1 MISSQHLSISLMKLF
16 NIEASRNLTLPD
28 MYINIGHFLDHFMML
43 IFAKAAFD
51 AGRHFG
57 LSYDEIIIYGTLG
70 LFLFGAAAPLAGWL
84 ADKYSRSL
92 IIIIYPFGV
101 SLGAFLCFL
110 SSSPIMLGFS
120 IGVIGFFAA
129 IFHPV
134 GIAMLIRD
142 SNKVGIRLG
151 VNGVW
156 GNMGVAAAP
165 VLTGFIILNSN
176 WQLSFLVP
184 SLICL
189 IFGIAQ
195 LRGFKEIDIKE
206 EKTKQKISNGLVE
219 GWKIVLLSLTMT
231 TLAGGFIFGSLTF
244 LIPRI
249 FEVNLSG
256 ISVDIAITGL
266 LAGIVY
272 AIASLSQVGV
282 GYLIDRYSP
291 KIILGFVG
299 IGQFF
304 LIYLSSLYI
313 DYALFFVMLM
323 AMFFVFG
330 QVPITDAILVR
341 YVDDQWRARI
351 LSVKFLINLCAGASV
366 LPLVSLFLGY
376 GYTFSDLL
384 TILSCLAIFVVISA
398 YMLPKI
404 KDNKPELKIA

>member
-1 MISSQHLSISLMKLF
+1 MKLF

-92 IIIIYPFGV
+92 IIIVYPFGV

-156 GNMGVAAAP
+156 GNMGVATAP

-195 LRGFKEIDIKE
+195 LRGFKEIDVKE

-299 IGQFF
+299 IGQFL

-351 LSVKFLINLCAGASV
+351 LSIKFLINLCAGASV

-384 TILSCLAIFVVISA
+384 TILSCLAIFVIISA

-404 KDNKPELKIA
+404 KDKPELKIA

>member
-1 MISSQHLSISLMKLF
+1 MKLF

-57 LSYDEIIIYGTLG
+57 LGYDEIIIYGTLG

-84 ADKYSRSL
+84 ADKYSRSI

-206 EKTKQKISNGLVE
+206 EKTKQKTSNGLVE

-376 GYTFSDLL
+376 GYTFSNLL

>member
-1 MISSQHLSISLMKLF
+1 MKLF

-206 EKTKQKISNGLVE
+206 EKTNQKISNGLVE

>member
-1 MISSQHLSISLMKLF
+1 MKLF

-28 MYINIGHFLDHFMML
+28 MYINVGHFLDHFMML

-142 SNKVGIRLG
+142 SKKVGFRLG

-206 EKTKQKISNGLVE
+206 EKTKQKTSNGLVE

-272 AIASLSQVGV
+272 AIASFSQVGV

-404 KDNKPELKIA
+404 KDNKPELKIS

>member
-1 MISSQHLSISLMKLF
+1 MKLF

-206 EKTKQKISNGLVE
+206 EKTKQKTSNGLVE

-341 YVDDQWRARI
+341 YVDDRCRARI
-351 LSVKFLINLCAGASV
+351 LSIKFLINLCAGASV

>member
-1 MISSQHLSISLMKLF
+1 MKLF

-206 EKTKQKISNGLVE
+206 EKTKQKTSNGLVE

-384 TILSCLAIFVVISA
+384 RILSFLAIFVVISA

-404 KDNKPELKIA
+404 KVNKPELKIA

>member
-1 MISSQHLSISLMKLF
+1 MKLF

-57 LSYDEIIIYGTLG
+57 LTYDEIIIYGTLG

-142 SNKVGIRLG
+142 SNKVGVRLG

-206 EKTKQKISNGLVE
+206 EKTKQKTSNGLVE

>member
-1 MISSQHLSISLMKLF
+1 MKLF

-142 SNKVGIRLG
+142 SNKVGVRLG

-206 EKTKQKISNGLVE
+206 EKTKQKTSNGLVE

-272 AIASLSQVGV
+272 AIASFSQVGV

-384 TILSCLAIFVVISA
+384 TILSYLAIFVVISA

-404 KDNKPELKIA
+404 KDNKTELKIA

>member
-1 MISSQHLSISLMKLF
+1 MKLF

-142 SNKVGIRLG
+142 SNKVGVRLG

-291 KIILGFVG
+291 KLILGFVG

>member
-1 MISSQHLSISLMKLF
+1 MKFF

-92 IIIIYPFGV
+92 LIIIYPFGV

>member
-1 MISSQHLSISLMKLF
+1 MKLF

-101 SLGAFLCFL
+101 SVGAFLCFL

-206 EKTKQKISNGLVE
+206 EKTKQKTSNGLVE

>member
-1 MISSQHLSISLMKLF
+1 MKLF

-28 MYINIGHFLDHFMML
+28 MYINIGHFLDHLMML

-142 SNKVGIRLG
+142 SNKVGVRLG

-195 LRGFKEIDIKE
+195 LRGFKEIDIEE
-206 EKTKQKISNGLVE
+206 EKTKKKISNGLVE

-266 LAGIVY
+266 LAGIIY

>member
-1 MISSQHLSISLMKLF
+1 MKLF

-142 SNKVGIRLG
+142 SNKVGVRLG

-206 EKTKQKISNGLVE
+206 EKTKQKTSNGLVE

-272 AIASLSQVGV
+272 AIASFSQVGV

-404 KDNKPELKIA
+404 KDSKTELKIA

>member
-1 MISSQHLSISLMKLF
+1 MKLF

-313 DYALFFVMLM
+313 DYALFFVMLL

-384 TILSCLAIFVVISA
+384 TILSFLAIFVVISA

>member
-1 MISSQHLSISLMKLF
+1 MKFF

-92 IIIIYPFGV
+92 LIIIYPFGV

-299 IGQFF
+299 IGQFL

-404 KDNKPELKIA
+404 KGNKPELKIA

>member
-1 MISSQHLSISLMKLF
+1 MKLF

-142 SNKVGIRLG
+142 SNKVGVRLG

-184 SLICL
+184 SLTCL

-195 LRGFKEIDIKE
+195 LRGFKEIDMKE
-206 EKTKQKISNGLVE
+206 EKTKQKTSNGLVE

-299 IGQFF
+299 IGQFL

>member
-1 MISSQHLSISLMKLF
+1 MKLF

-291 KIILGFVG
+291 KIILAFVG

>member
-1 MISSQHLSISLMKLF
+1 MKLF

-142 SNKVGIRLG
+142 SNKIGVRLG

-206 EKTKQKISNGLVE
+206 EKIKQKASNGLVE

-384 TILSCLAIFVVISA
+384 TILSYLAIFVVISA

>member
-1 MISSQHLSISLMKLF
+1 MKLF

-142 SNKVGIRLG
+142 SNKVGVRLG

-206 EKTKQKISNGLVE
+206 GKTKQKTSNGLVE

>member
-1 MISSQHLSISLMKLF
+1 MKFF

-142 SNKVGIRLG
+142 SNKVGVRLG

-206 EKTKQKISNGLVE
+206 EKTKQKTSNGLVE

-272 AIASLSQVGV
+272 AIASFSQVGV

-384 TILSCLAIFVVISA
+384 TILSYLAIFVVISA

-404 KDNKPELKIA
+404 KDNKTELKIA

>member
-1 MISSQHLSISLMKLF
+1 MKLF

-57 LSYDEIIIYGTLG
+57 LGYDEIIIYGTLG

-84 ADKYSRSL
+84 ADKYSRSI

-142 SNKVGIRLG
+142 SKKVGFRLG

-156 GNMGVAAAP
+156 GNMGVAVAP

-184 SLICL
+184 SIICF
-189 IFGIAQ
+189 IFGLAQ

-206 EKTKQKISNGLVE
+206 EKTKQKTSNGLVE
-219 GWKIVLLSLTMT
+219 GWKIVLISLTMT

-384 TILSCLAIFVVISA
+384 TILSCLEIFVVISA

-404 KDNKPELKIA
+404 KDNNPKIKTV

>member
-1 MISSQHLSISLMKLF
+1 MKLF

-142 SNKVGIRLG
+142 SNRVGIRLG

-206 EKTKQKISNGLVE
+206 EKTKQKTSNGLVE

>member
-1 MISSQHLSISLMKLF
+1 MKLF

-57 LSYDEIIIYGTLG
+57 LDYDEIIIYGTLG

-206 EKTKQKISNGLVE
+206 EKTKQKTSNGLVE

>member
-1 MISSQHLSISLMKLF
+1 MKFF

-110 SSSPIMLGFS
+110 SSSPIMLGIS

-206 EKTKQKISNGLVE
+206 EKTKQKTSNGLVE

>member
-1 MISSQHLSISLMKLF
+1 MKLF

-120 IGVIGFFAA
+120 IGLIGFFAA

-206 EKTKQKISNGLVE
+206 EKTKQKTSNGLVE
-219 GWKIVLLSLTMT
+219 GWKIVLFSLTMT

>member
-1 MISSQHLSISLMKLF
+1 MKLF

-404 KDNKPELKIA
+404 KDNKPELTIA

>member
-1 MISSQHLSISLMKLF
+1 MKLF

-195 LRGFKEIDIKE
+195 LRGFKEIDIQE
-206 EKTKQKISNGLVE
+206 EKTKQKTSNGLVE

>member
-1 MISSQHLSISLMKLF
+1 MKLF

-195 LRGFKEIDIKE
+195 LRGFKEIGIKE
-206 EKTKQKISNGLVE
+206 EKTKQKTSNGLVE

>member
-1 MISSQHLSISLMKLF
+1 MKLF

-142 SNKVGIRLG
+142 SKKVGFRLG

-206 EKTKQKISNGLVE
+206 EKTKQKTSNGLVE

-272 AIASLSQVGV
+272 AIASFSQVGV

>member
-1 MISSQHLSISLMKLF
+1 MKLF

-206 EKTKQKISNGLVE
+206 EKTKQKTSNGLVE

-272 AIASLSQVGV
+272 AIASFSQVGV

-404 KDNKPELKIA
+404 KDSKTELKIA

>member
-1 MISSQHLSISLMKLF
+1 MKLL

-206 EKTKQKISNGLVE
+206 EKTKQKTSNGLVE

>member
-1 MISSQHLSISLMKLF
+1 MKLF

-110 SSSPIMLGFS
+110 SSSPIMLGIS

-272 AIASLSQVGV
+272 ATASLSQVGV

>member
-1 MISSQHLSISLMKLF
+1 MKLF

-142 SNKVGIRLG
+142 SNKVGVRLG

-404 KDNKPELKIA
+404 KSNKPELKIA

>member
-1 MISSQHLSISLMKLF
+1 MKLF

-206 EKTKQKISNGLVE
+206 EKTKQKTSNGLVE

-272 AIASLSQVGV
+272 AIASFSQVGV

>member
-1 MISSQHLSISLMKLF
+1 MKLF

-57 LSYDEIIIYGTLG
+57 LRYDELIIYGPLG
-70 LFLFGAAAPLAGWL
+70 LFLFGAAAPLAGWV

-184 SLICL
+184 SIICL
-189 IFGIAQ
+189 IFGLAQ

-206 EKTKQKISNGLVE
+206 EKTKQKTSNGLVE
-219 GWKIVLLSLTMT
+219 GWKIVLISLTMT

>member
-1 MISSQHLSISLMKLF
+1 MKLF

-51 AGRHFG
+51 AGRQFG
-57 LSYDEIIIYGTLG
+57 IGYDEISMYGTLG

-84 ADKYSRSL
+84 ADKYSRSI

-142 SNKVGIRLG
+142 SNKVGVRLG

-299 IGQFF
+299 IGQFL

>member
-1 MISSQHLSISLMKLF
+1 MKLF

-92 IIIIYPFGV
+92 IMNIYPFGV

-142 SNKVGIRLG
+142 SNKVGVRLG

-206 EKTKQKISNGLVE
+206 EKTKQKTSNGLVE

>member
-1 MISSQHLSISLMKLF
+1 MKLF

-142 SNKVGIRLG
+142 SNKVGVRLG

-206 EKTKQKISNGLVE
+206 EKTKQKTSNGLVE

-272 AIASLSQVGV
+272 AIASFSQVGV